1 MSDFALPGLR
11 DRIFSGARFV
21 RGPVDAS
28 RAGPFSVGT
37 VGSVAAA
44 TVTAA
49 AIAGLVTWMQ
59 GPAALPAKPGLA
71 LRPAQTAINDAAM
84 PAVSSTV
91 GKTHQ
96 QVDNLAGLRSDPT
109 LRLDTASAWSPA
121 GGLSILTAPSATP
134 ADRVATLPMPAP
146 IVAGA
151 NPPQPAATA
160 EADDVPL
167 PLPRATPPSV
177 AAIPVPPPTGI
188 QAPPTA
194 VATAPSATV
203 DGKPPS
209 GGFFGMLQRFFTPQP
224 SRTATALLSSNPR
237 TAIYDIS
244 AHVVYMPGGE
254 MLEAHSGL
262 GQWLDDPESYNRK
275 DRGVT
280 PPNVYKISL
289 REKPFHGVQALR
301 LTPVGDA
308 SMYGRDGMLAHTYML
323 GENGQSNGCV
333 SFKDY
338 DKFLQAFSNGAVERL
353 IVVPKITSATA
364 YAQAS

>member
-21 RGPVDAS
+21 RGPRDDS
-28 RAGPFSVGT
+28 RAGPLTLGNVG
-37 VGSVAAA
+37 GVAAA

-49 AIAGLVTWMQ
+49 AVAGLITWMQ
-59 GPAALPAKPGLA
+59 APAGPAKPDLA
-71 LRPAQTAINDAAM
+71 IKPTLDAAA
-84 PAVSSTV
+84 PLASTTI

-121 GGLSILTAPSATP
+121 GGLSILTAPSAPP
-134 ADRVATLPMPAP
+134 ADRVAALPMPAP
-146 IVAGA
+146 IVAAA
-151 NPPQPAATA
+151 NMPRPVATA

-167 PLPRATPPSV
+167 PLPRATPSSV
-177 AAIPVPPPTGI
+177 AAIPVRPQTAP
-188 QAPPTA
+188 PPTA
-194 VATAPSATV
+194 VATAPSAAV
-203 DGKPPS
+203 DSTPPS
-209 GGFFGMLQRFFTPQP
+209 GGFFGMLEHFFTPQE

-254 MLEAHSGL
+254 TLEAHSGL
-262 GQWLDDPESYNRK
+262 GQWLDDPSSFNRK

-308 SMYGRDGMLAHTYML
+308 RMYGRDGMLAHTYML

-338 DKFLQAFSNGAVERL
+338 DKFLQAFASGAVDRL

-364 YAQAS
+364 YAQASSSS